1 MSGGVGDGEQVRNSC
16 TGETQMVKGG
26 RDRKRPPPEWTGV
39 VVDRGGD
46 VQANPDVT

>member
-16 TGETQMVKGG
+16 TGALQMVKGG

-39 VVDRGGD
+39 VVGWGD
-46 VQANPDVT
+46 ETQANPGLT